1 MELDVESNQ
10 HAENNQRRYYVRS
23 IIAMAVVWAAVAF
36 YGQTE
41 SQWFNNYVVNEI
53 IGTGYSDRQMSWMVS
68 TSAFVGTF
76 AFIYWGILSDNI
88 RTKYGKRVPIY
99 IIGAVLTA
107 IFVILFGKGTSLI
120 WLIICDGVIIGITSN
135 MFHCTNRVLIPD
147 IFPIEKRGHVNF
159 IKEIVSMIATGGIW
173 VLAFYFKNINEEGPG
188 TFTRYQFDFIFGL
201 CALLLILSAI
211 VAFFMIKEPQDT
223 SKPRKIS
230 QDIKMIFDV
239 QEMKKHKDFLKLFI
253 ASLFVVMSQN
263 AYGPWMLRIIDLL
276 TIPNDIN
283 ILLLGIIPAAII
295 ATIVISK
302 YNRLVDKIGRKKS
315 TMLALI
321 FIPLACSFIA
331 FSNYNFIII
340 VISLGTLLS
349 FNMGLSIS
357 ISTWTQD
364 LLPQESRAKFLGI
377 INIGSAGFQIPGVLI
392 AGIVAETYSV
402 LSIFFVSAIYLLIS
416 IPIFLIVPDIYR
428 NTESQKKNR
437 EL

>member
-1 MELDVESNQ
+1 M
-10 HAENNQRRYYVRS
+10 ENNQEIESLQKRRYMQS
-23 IIAMAVVWAAVAF
+23 IVAMTIIWAAVAF

-41 SQWFNNYVVNEI
+41 SQWFNNYVVNGI

-107 IFVILFGKGTSLI
+107 IFVILFGQGTSLA
-120 WLIICDGVIIGITSN
+120 WLIICDGIFIGITSN

-147 IFPIEKRGHVNF
+147 IFPMEKRGHVNF
-159 IKEIVSMIATGGIW
+159 IKEMVGMVATGGIW
-173 VLAFYFKNINEEGPG
+173 VLAFYFKDINEEGPG
-188 TFTRYQFDFIFGL
+188 TFTRPQFEFIFGL
-201 CALLLILSAI
+201 CALLLMISAI
-211 VAFFMIKEPQDT
+211 VAFFMIKEPVDNST
-223 SKPRKIS
+223 PRKIS
-230 QDIKMIFDV
+230 HDIKLIFNI
-239 QEMKKHKDFLKLFI
+239 QEMKKHKGFLKLFI

-276 TIPNDIN
+276 TIPNDLN
-283 ILLLGIIPAAII
+283 TLLLGLIPAGLIAI
-295 ATIVISK
+295 IVISK
-302 YNRLVDKIGRKKS
+302 YNKLVDKIGRKKS

-321 FIPLACSFIA
+321 FIPIACCVIA
-331 FSNYNFIII
+331 FSNYNFIAI
-340 VISLGTLLS
+340 VIALGTLLS

-392 AGIVAETYSV
+392 AGIVAEAYSV
-402 LSIFFVSAIYLLIS
+402 LFIFLVSAIYLLIS
-416 IPIFLIVPDIYR
+416 VPIFMIVPDIYKSKTLT
-428 NTESQKKNR
+428 NNS
-437 EL
+437 

>member
-1 MELDVESNQ
+1 
-10 HAENNQRRYYVRS
+10 
-23 IIAMAVVWAAVAF
+23 
-36 YGQTE
+36 
-41 SQWFNNYVVNEI
+41 
-53 IGTGYSDRQMSWMVS
+53 
-68 TSAFVGTF
+68 
-76 AFIYWGILSDNI
+76 
-88 RTKYGKRVPIY
+88 
-99 IIGAVLTA
+99 
-107 IFVILFGKGTSLI
+107 
-120 WLIICDGVIIGITSN
+120 
-135 MFHCTNRVLIPD
+135 
-147 IFPIEKRGHVNF
+147 
-159 IKEIVSMIATGGIW
+159 MIATGGIW

-188 TFTRYQFDFIFGL
+188 TFTRHQFDFIFGL

-239 QEMKKHKDFLKLFI
+239 QEMKKHKDFLKLF
-253 ASLFVVMSQN
+253 N
-263 AYGPWMLRIIDLL
+263 DYGPWMIRIIDLL

-283 ILLLGIIPAAII
+283 TLLLGIIPAAVI